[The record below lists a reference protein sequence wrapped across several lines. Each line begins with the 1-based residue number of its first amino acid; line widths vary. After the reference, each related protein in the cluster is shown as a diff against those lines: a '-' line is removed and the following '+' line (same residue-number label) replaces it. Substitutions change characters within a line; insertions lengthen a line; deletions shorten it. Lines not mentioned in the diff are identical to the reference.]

1 MFKKNDIL
9 KRSYIVICLLLFCYS
24 FSFSQVGKVKGNK
37 VLETVVTEI
46 SDYRILEVGQ
56 NFEVLLVEQDI
67 PRVRIE
73 TDKNLHKY
81 IKVNVKAEKLE
92 IKSITQLARFKKL
105 YVEVGY
111 NDKLSQIIAKGKVSI
126 RGNTSII
133 NERIELLTED
143 NAEVELHFDSDRID
157 LKSNGKS
164 KITSSII
171 ADKISITTNGD
182 SKLESEIRTDTIN
195 IQTNEK
201 SNLTLVGSTQKC
213 NMFVNNDSEL
223 YSSEFITTNTNIN
236 INGKSKAFINI
247 TDKLTINA
255 VENTETYILGNP
267 IINLESF
274 SDEAK
279 LIKLSKIPSSF
290 TKFFQ

>member
-1 MFKKNDIL
+1 MFKKIDIL
-9 KRSYIVICLLLFCYS
+9 KRSYVVIYLLLFCYS
-24 FSFSQVGKVKGNK
+24 FVFSQVGKVKGNK
-37 VLETVVTEI
+37 VLETTVTEI
-46 SDYRILEVGQ
+46 SDYRILEIGQ
-56 NFEVLLVEQDI
+56 NFEVLLVEQET

-73 TDKNLHKY
+73 TDENLHKY
-81 IKVNVKAEKLE
+81 IKVDVKAEKLE

-111 NDKLSQIIAKGKVSI
+111 NEKLSQIIAKGKVVI

-133 NERIELLTED
+133 NDRIDLLTDD
-143 NAEVELHFDSDRID
+143 NAEVELHFDSDRVD
-157 LKSNGKS
+157 VKSNGKS
-164 KITSSII
+164 KIKSTIN
-171 ADKISITTNGD
+171 ADKISITMNND
-182 SKLESEIRTDTIN
+182 SKLDTEIRGDTIN

-201 SNLTLVGSTQKC
+201 SSLTLIGASQKC
-213 NMFVNNDSEL
+213 NMFINNNSEL
-223 YSSEFITTNTNIN
+223 YSSEFITTNTHVN

>member
-1 MFKKNDIL
+1 MFKKIDIL
-9 KRSYIVICLLLFCYS
+9 KRSYVVIYLLLFCYS
-24 FSFSQVGKVKGNK
+24 FGFSQVGKVKGNK
-37 VLETVVTEI
+37 VLETTVTEI
-46 SDYRILEVGQ
+46 SDYRILEIGQ
-56 NFEVLLVEQDI
+56 NFEVLLVEQET

-73 TDKNLHKY
+73 TDENLHKY
-81 IKVNVKAEKLE
+81 IKVDVKAEKLE

-111 NDKLSQIIAKGKVSI
+111 NEKLSQIIAKGKVVI

-133 NERIELLTED
+133 NDRIDLLTDD
-143 NAEVELHFDSDRID
+143 NAEVELHFDSDRVD
-157 LKSNGKS
+157 VKSNGKS
-164 KITSSII
+164 KIKSTIN
-171 ADKISITTNGD
+171 ADKISITMNND
-182 SKLESEIRTDTIN
+182 SKLDTEIRGDTIN

-201 SNLTLVGSTQKC
+201 SSLTLIGASQKC
-213 NMFVNNDSEL
+213 NMFINNNSEL
-223 YSSEFITTNTNIN
+223 YSSEFITTNTHVN